1 MTEQNDA
8 AEATETPQLPVG
20 QLPAEIVAVHRK
32 VFRQCMVWLGWFLL
46 GLTAVALPLGYLI
59 DQRVGLIG
67 AILGVV
73 FVTFFTGSALGI
85 MWLTAGKGLGAMS
98 LAMIGGLVGRF
109 AVLISVILIFRDADF
124 FNQQIFAVVLIV
136 GFLAALTLE
145 MLVVK
150 RTREPYVLPKSS

>member
-1 MTEQNDA
+1 MTEQNNTP
-8 AEATETPQLPVG
+8 EANATPQLRVG
-20 QLPAEIVAVHRK
+20 QLPAEIVAVHRR

-46 GLTAVALPLGYLI
+46 GLTAVALPLGLLI
-59 DQRVGLIG
+59 GQRVGLIG

-85 MWLTAGKGLGAMS
+85 MWVTAGKGLGAMS

-109 AVLISVILIFRDADF
+109 AVLISVILIFRDTDF